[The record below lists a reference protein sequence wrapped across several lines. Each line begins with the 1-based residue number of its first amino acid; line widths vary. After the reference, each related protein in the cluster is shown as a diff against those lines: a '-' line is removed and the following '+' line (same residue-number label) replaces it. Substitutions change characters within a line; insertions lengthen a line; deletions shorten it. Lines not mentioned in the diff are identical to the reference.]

1 MEFDVNAS
9 YLIANS
15 LPSLISPSNNTASR
29 LRQINLTVHRP
40 AIKTSYHDVR
50 TEVPK
55 FFSEYNNIDF
65 VLHMGI
71 AYPRQYYTI
80 ETQSF
85 RDNYNYWPDVEGKY
99 ARDLED
105 LPGGEHLWKNMYR
118 APKILKS
125 SIKDMGDMWRRTQSL
140 LLGKQCGA
148 DVRLS
153 NDPGHFLCGFI
164 YYEGLVERWRKHQDR
179 NVLFLHTK
187 GETDDDT
194 VAEGR
199 EVALAIVRAAIESIE
214 HDSMR
219 KREACLDL
227 CGKCIAM

>member
-15 LPSLISPSNNTASR
+15 LPSIIGPSNNSASK
-29 LRQINLTVHRP
+29 LRRINITVHRP
-40 AIKTSYHDVR
+40 AVKTSYHDVR

-55 FFSEYNNIDF
+55 FFAEYNNIDF

-71 AYPRQYYTI
+71 AYPRQYYTV

-85 RDNYNYWPDVEGKY
+85 RDDYNYWPDVEGKY

-105 LPGGEHLWKNMYR
+105 LPGGEHLWKNVYH

-125 SIKDMGDMWRRTQSL
+125 AIKPTQDLWRRMQSL
-140 LLGKQCGA
+140 LPGKQCIA

-153 NDPGHFLCGFI
+153 NDPGHYLCGFI
-164 YYEGLVERWRKHQDR
+164 YYQGLVERWRKHMDL

-187 GETDDDT
+187 GETDADN

-199 EVALAIVRAAIESIE
+199 EVALAVIRAAIESIE
-214 HDSMR
+214 HASM
-219 KREACLDL
+219 KKHDACLAL
-227 CGKCIAM
+227 CGQCSLM